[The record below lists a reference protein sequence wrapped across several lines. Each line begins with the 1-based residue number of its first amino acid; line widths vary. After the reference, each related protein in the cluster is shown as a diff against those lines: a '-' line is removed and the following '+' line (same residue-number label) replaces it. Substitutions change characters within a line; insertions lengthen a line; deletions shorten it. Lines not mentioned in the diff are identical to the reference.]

1 MTRLLESSR
10 PVAPGP
16 SVVPACDGTTRPR
29 LAVVGFGNALRGD
42 RGAGLYVLEALDQ
55 AGFGSHVALNHIVG
69 DYRTLISCLYDAD
82 AAVIVQAAEACGRP
96 GDVHALDLPRFRT
109 LAAMDHRVP
118 SQPRALAE
126 ALTWIEVGH
135 RLPRKLLILFIE
147 PAPTCD
153 GQGPGPSGPVR
164 RGVRRAVDLA
174 ANFLERNGADRPAGH
189 VPDRLYAVPWLGIR
203 F

>member
-1 MTRLLESSR
+1 MLSPPPAVT
-10 PVAPGP
+10 PGP
-16 SVVPACDGTTRPR
+16 SVVPACDGTIRPR
-29 LAVVGFGNALRGD
+29 LAVVGFGNAFRGD

-55 AGFGSHVALNHIVG
+55 AGFGSHVALDHIVG
-69 DYRTLISCLYDAD
+69 DYRALISCLYDAD

-126 ALTWIEVGH
+126 ALTWIEMGH
-135 RLPRKLLILFIE
+135 RLPRELLFLFIE
-147 PAPTCD
+147 PDPTCD
-153 GQGPGPSGPVR
+153 GQAPGLSGPVR

-174 ANFLERNGADRPAGH
+174 ADFLERNGADRPAGH
-189 VPDRLYAVPWLGIR
+189 VPDRLYTVPWLGMR